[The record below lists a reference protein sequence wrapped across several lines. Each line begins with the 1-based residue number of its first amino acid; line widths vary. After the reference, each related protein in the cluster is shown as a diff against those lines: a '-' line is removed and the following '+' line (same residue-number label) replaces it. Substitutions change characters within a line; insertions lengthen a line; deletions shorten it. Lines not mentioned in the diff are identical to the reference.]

1 MLIPCYLSPAHNQAM
16 NILPLLLASLLAA
29 CAATNTFFDEAFADE
44 ASLNAAFA
52 RSIGGQT
59 EVTHVYTVQGRRHT
73 VRVDIET
80 DSHVI
85 EGGLDKRSSLDSV
98 QQAVFAAKIS
108 GKKPKIVI
116 YDHDGTEGQFEYRIR
131 IAANSLG
138 VAFERIP
145 VSRLRP

>member
-1 MLIPCYLSPAHNQAM
+1 M
-16 NILPLLLASLLAA
+16 NALPLLFASLLAA
-29 CAATNTFFDEAFADE
+29 CAATNTFFDEAFADEDE